1 MNIDA
6 TKTNAAANL
15 TGRSNFAD
23 PPVLVPAPQLS
34 LRSTALSTASWLR
47 RATGRSELKGNTMKT
62 TIAVLIAL
70 TAGLSVLQ
78 AQSAPAAGSPKAS
91 APRAKASP
99 PLVVATLDANH
110 DGVIDAGEIANAS
123 QALKSLD
130 KNADGK
136 LTGAEL
142 RRPRPTRAA
151 SPVTKPRA
159 TQKRSSAEGSEVER
173 R

>member
-1 MNIDA
+1 
-6 TKTNAAANL
+6 
-15 TGRSNFAD
+15 
-23 PPVLVPAPQLS
+23 
-34 LRSTALSTASWLR
+34 
-47 RATGRSELKGNTMKT
+47 MKT

-78 AQSAPAAGSPKAS
+78 AQSAPVSGSPKAS
-91 APRAKASP
+91 IPRAKASP

-130 KNADGK
+130 KNADGH
-136 LTGAEL
+136 LSREEL
-142 RRPRPTRAA
+142 RRGRPTRPAGA
-151 SPVTKPRA
+151 SASTRSMK
-159 TQKRSSAEGSEVER
+159 KRPSAGVSETER